1 MNRRPWLALAA
12 TVAAGALVAFSFIS
26 MPKGFLPQEDQG
38 YLFASVQ
45 LPEAASLERTEAVM
59 AQARKLLMANPA
71 VEDVIQVSGFNILN
85 GTSASNGGF
94 ISVML
99 KDWHQRPPLDAVM
112 ADIQRQ
118 LLSLPEATIMTF
130 APPTLPGL
138 GNASGFDLRIL
149 AQAVSRRR
157 SWSR

>member
-1 MNRRPWLALAA
+1 MNRRLAGAGGDGGG
-12 TVAAGALVAFSFIS
+12 GALVAFSFTS

-138 GNASGFDLRIL
+138 GNASGLICASWRRP
-149 AQAVSRRR
+149 VSRRR

>member
-1 MNRRPWLALAA
+1 
-12 TVAAGALVAFSFIS
+12 
-26 MPKGFLPQEDQG
+26 
-38 YLFASVQ
+38 
-45 LPEAASLERTEAVM
+45 M

-118 LLSLPEATIMTF
+118 LLSLP
-130 APPTLPGL
+130 G
-138 GNASGFDLRIL
+138 GDDHDLRAADPAGPGQCLGI
-149 AQAVSRRR
+149 
-157 SWSR
+157 